1 MVFLTIILVLII
13 CFLLIYIFKI
23 NKEIKKI
30 DSQISNNQK
39 CINIS
44 LFNKNINKLVNSINI
59 KLLKDREELI
69 ENKKKL
75 DEIEDTILNI
85 SHDIRTPITGISGY
99 IQLLNKTEIDEK
111 QESYI
116 NSALLKIT
124 TLEKL
129 IEDFYQLS
137 YININSK
144 EKIELEE
151 ININD
156 ILVDTILN
164 KTIQFEKNNIEIFTE
179 FLDEYI
185 IVLGNKNMI
194 NRVLGN
200 IIDNAVYHGR
210 DNLTIKI
217 EEDNKYINLIFE
229 NNIDKEDDI
238 NIELIF
244 NKFYKA
250 DKSRNTSSSGL
261 GLSIIKKVMEELNGK
276 VYVKVEDNKFKIKI
290 SFLKK

>member
-261 GLSIIKKVMEELNGK
+261 GLSIIKKFMEELNGK